1 MNSKIKNTLAIV
13 NRQLSIGML
22 FTATLLA
29 SCQKSDL
36 IEVENAGAQPVTIN
50 LVADD
55 AVGTRAAATGIEQ
68 YVIEVYS
75 DDTYTTPSNIF
86 GEGASATNQATSTDG
101 TFSLVLDRTA
111 EYYCLFWADKDAE
124 AYNTQSLKAVTIV
137 SGKTAA
143 EAWYGTKTISA
154 KESALTVTLKRAVA
168 KINLMETGKLDA
180 GKTLTATFNEPT
192 IFNVADAT
200 ANTNL
205 SRTET
210 ITIAQAIDG
219 STTPVRINPTDI
231 FTLAPVATKYVAKVT
246 FKYGD
251 EDEFDVDNVPF
262 KANFATNIKGHYTS
276 VALETFTVSY
286 NDEWATPDNGE
297 NFSKSLYSIGDYYPE
312 PTDPGTA
319 IGVVF
324 WLDNTADGYVAEN
337 GTNPAKGYKGKIMSL
352 DEINDKC
359 WSTESVDITGANS
372 STDGRANTDAIMST
386 PNYSA
391 ETYPAVAW
399 CVAKNTPAV
408 DGIYWYLPVADEII
422 RVYDNRAKVN
432 NALVKA
438 NGKEFLYYYTF
449 WTSDNVDSDNA
460 VFFTSICEFPS

>member
-143 EAWYGTKTISA
+143 EAWY
-154 KESALTVTLKRAVA
+154 
-168 KINLMETGKLDA
+168 
-180 GKTLTATFNEPT
+180 
-192 IFNVADAT
+192 
-200 ANTNL
+200 
-205 SRTET
+205 
-210 ITIAQAIDG
+210 
-219 STTPVRINPTDI
+219 
-231 FTLAPVATKYVAKVT
+231 
-246 FKYGD
+246 
-251 EDEFDVDNVPF
+251 
-262 KANFATNIKGHYTS
+262 
-276 VALETFTVSY
+276 
-286 NDEWATPDNGE
+286 
-297 NFSKSLYSIGDYYPE
+297 
-312 PTDPGTA
+312 
-319 IGVVF
+319 
-324 WLDNTADGYVAEN
+324 
-337 GTNPAKGYKGKIMSL
+337 
-352 DEINDKC
+352 
-359 WSTESVDITGANS
+359 
-372 STDGRANTDAIMST
+372 
-386 PNYSA
+386 
-391 ETYPAVAW
+391 
-399 CVAKNTPAV
+399 
-408 DGIYWYLPVADEII
+408 
-422 RVYDNRAKVN
+422 
-432 NALVKA
+432 
-438 NGKEFLYYYTF
+438 
-449 WTSDNVDSDNA
+449 
-460 VFFTSICEFPS
+460 